1 VIQSWQG
8 PPPDSIRAA
17 ARQVFAAPEYE
28 WAHPPRSTLWG
39 KTLVLFGRLLAWLD
53 QMHALHPIRYYV
65 ILGLMIAMLL
75 AILSHFGYLVWRTFR
90 PVTSAPAAAQAPATV
105 HDAQWHLLEAQRLS
119 EAQRYAEALGHR
131 FLALVLMLERRSAVR
146 FDLSKTP
153 AEYVGEAKLDE
164 VGRGELAQL
173 VDTLYRHLF
182 GGDTCTAESWTDFDR
197 RAGAV
202 GSHVASV

>member
-1 VIQSWQG
+1 VILSWQG

-17 ARQVFAAPEYE
+17 ARQVFAAREYD
-28 WAHPPRSTLWG
+28 WAHPPRSSLWG
-39 KTLVLFGRLLAWLD
+39 RVLVLFGRLLAWLD

-65 ILGLMIAMLL
+65 IIGLMIAMLL
-75 AILSHFGYLVWRTFR
+75 AILIHFGYLIWRTFR
-90 PVTSAPAAAQAPATV
+90 HVTRAPAVPQAPATV
-105 HDAQWHLLEAQRLS
+105 RDAQWHLQEAQRLS

-131 FLALVLMLERRSAVR
+131 FLALVLLLERRRAVR

-153 AEYVGEAKLDE
+153 AEYVGEARLDE

-182 GGDTCTAESWTDFDR
+182 GGDTCTAEAWVDFDR
-197 RAGAV
+197 RAEAV
-202 GSHVASV
+202 GSHVASA